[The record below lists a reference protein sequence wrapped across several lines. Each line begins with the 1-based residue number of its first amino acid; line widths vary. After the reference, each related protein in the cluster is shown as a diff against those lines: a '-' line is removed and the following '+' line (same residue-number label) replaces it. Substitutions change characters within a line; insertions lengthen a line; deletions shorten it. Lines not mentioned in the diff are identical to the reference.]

1 MNPLAPRSEE
11 LLEAQFVLGLSE
23 VTHPAYPD
31 PSTPTGWADVPAA
44 LLLLDLVGREDIVYY
59 AMMETSSLAAD
70 GGALQ
75 TSDPDDTGTCVYL
88 LTADFGNEVD
98 LLRIAGVAPQ
108 EAIGIFSRAEILLL
122 SDDTRTTEDNTAPIF
137 AIMPNDPIR
146 WSFMLRP
153 ASPDSARPLDGAP
166 HSPVADHPT
175 WNAHRRS
182 WLVRDPASALWL
194 EHRADGWHAL
204 DALSDAS

>member
-1 MNPLAPRSEE
+1 MRSFENATRGNGSSKNQSTSLRPRILEVSSGRPAVDFSGRCQVTKLGAT
-11 LLEAQFVLGLSE
+11 LLHASF
-23 VTHPAYPD
+23 
-31 PSTPTGWADVPAA
+31 
-44 LLLLDLVGREDIVYY
+44 
-59 AMMETSSLAAD
+59 
-70 GGALQ
+70 Q

>member
-1 MNPLAPRSEE
+1 MNPLAPRPEE

-44 LLLLDLVGREDIVYY
+44 LLLLDLVGREDIVYH
-59 AMMETSSLAAD
+59 AMMEASSLAAD

-75 TSDPDDTGTCVYL
+75 TSDPDDIGTCVYL

-153 ASPDSARPLDGAP
+153 ASPDSAQPLDDAP

-204 DALSDAS
+204 DGLSDAS